1 MDNFINPKD
10 LLYPVGSV
18 YISKYD
24 DLNNCASYDP
34 SLVFGGQW
42 TEVLAADSSSSDYN
56 FYNYNENTGLKK
68 KVKYYVRVA

>member
-10 LLYPVGSV
+10 LLYPIGSV

-24 DLNNCASYDP
+24 GLNNCTSHNPAS
-34 SLVFGGQW
+34 VFGGTWLQVMTN
-42 TEVLAADSSSSDYN
+42 TEDLVDFYN
-56 FYNYNENTGLKK
+56 FNENTDLKE